1 MKDVFK
7 KALPYLALSLL
18 LACLAIV
25 LPLNVGE
32 GSDFGNFAGESD
44 YGGSSGGGW
53 SGGDSSWGGGD
64 GGFNEEIGRASCR
77 ERV

>member
-32 GSDFGNFAGESD
+32 GALPSPP
-44 YGGSSGGGW
+44 W
-53 SGGDSSWGGGD
+53 
-64 GGFNEEIGRASCR
+64 
-77 ERV
+77 ERLTGTRS